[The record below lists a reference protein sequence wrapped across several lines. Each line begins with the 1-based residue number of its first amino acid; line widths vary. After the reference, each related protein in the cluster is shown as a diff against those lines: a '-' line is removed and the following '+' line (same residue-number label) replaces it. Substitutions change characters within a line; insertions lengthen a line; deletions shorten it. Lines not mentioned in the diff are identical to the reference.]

1 MSQHINR
8 QLGFS
13 VVELLIALVISVATI
28 GGLFSIYLNARVT
41 QDLTEANARI
51 QESGRFAL
59 EYLKR
64 DIRMIGYRGCV
75 SNTMPTTVVNSK
87 DLPLNYDPLTSELIG
102 YTIKSGWET
111 DTQFAGQAAITSKIR
126 PNTDA
131 ILIARMSSISA
142 QLAEKQSD
150 SSANLKIETS
160 AGVTFDKN
168 EIVYISDCVTADI
181 FTVTNNPNDTD
192 GIVTITH
199 AQGTNTTNNLSKAYQ
214 NNANIARYQSTFYFI
229 GDTGRVNKNGSTVF
243 ALYQTIIN
251 YGSATNK
258 YDTQELI
265 EGVENMKILYGEALA
280 SGNIKYVRHN
290 KTTNTPNM
298 QNVSSIQLGLLISS
312 QDEVTPSDDSQTYH
326 LAQEEISTETPGY
339 INDRRLRHAFNSTI
353 KIRNRRL

>member
-1 MSQHINR
+1 MNQRINQ

-13 VVELLIALVISVATI
+13 IVELLIALVISVATV
-28 GGLFSIYLNARVT
+28 GGLFSIYLNTRVS
-41 QDLTEANARI
+41 QDLTEANSRI

-75 SNTMPTTVVNSK
+75 SNTPPTTVVNSK
-87 DLPLNYDPLTSELIG
+87 DLPLNYDPLINELVG

-111 DTQFAGQAAITSKIR
+111 DTQFSGEASITSRIR

-131 ILIARMSSISA
+131 LLIARMSSISA
-142 QLAEKQSD
+142 QLTEKQSD
-150 SSANLKIETS
+150 SSANLKIKTS
-160 AGVTFDKN
+160 DGVTFDKN

-181 FTVTNNPNDTD
+181 FTVTNNPNDAD

-199 AQGTNTTNNLSKAYQ
+199 AKGTNTTNNLSKAYQ
-214 NNANIARYQSTFYFI
+214 SNANIARYQSTFYFI
-229 GDTGRVNKNGSTVF
+229 GDTGRVNKNGSTVY

-251 YGSATNK
+251 YGSAANK

-265 EGVENMKILYGEALA
+265 EGVENMKILYGETLTN
-280 SGNIKYVRHN
+280 GNIKYVRHD
-290 KTTNTPNM
+290 KATNTPNM

-312 QDEVTPSDDSQTYH
+312 QDEVSPFEDSQTYH
-326 LAQEEISTETPGY
+326 LAQEEISTKTPGY
-339 INDRRLRHAFNSTI
+339 INDRRLRHAFNSSI